1 MNNPELKWAEESD
14 VAYAFYSV
22 LGLALEVYLTE
33 AVRDASG
40 VKLGIPLMCEK
51 GGATHHKKA
60 YGRYAPNRR
69 GHIKQKKSK
78 HRFKYTAWLTSS
90 SSNVIIPCR

>member
-1 MNNPELKWAEESD
+1 MNIPELKWAEESD

-33 AVRDASG
+33 TAGSTSA

-69 GHIKQKKSK
+69 GRIKQKNLNI
-78 HRFKYTAWLTSS
+78 A
-90 SSNVIIPCR
+90 SNTLHG